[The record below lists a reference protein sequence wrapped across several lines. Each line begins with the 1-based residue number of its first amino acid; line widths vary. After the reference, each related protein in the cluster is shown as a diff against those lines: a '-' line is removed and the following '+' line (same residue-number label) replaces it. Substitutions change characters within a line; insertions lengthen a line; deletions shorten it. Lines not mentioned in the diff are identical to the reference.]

1 MFFKNRQTAIINSNF
16 NKNRKLAIEFII
28 FESMIENE
36 NEIKY
41 FKGRGAQINTSNKF
55 LKNSYVEEHHEMLDE
70 PLMNDEKTQILFEYP
85 KKIINTVKSPD
96 IFAIYSMNPYQG
108 CEHGCIYCYA
118 RNSHEYWGYS
128 AGLDFERKIIAKPNA
143 PQLLEQQLMNKNWK
157 VSPIMF
163 SGNTDC
169 YQPIERKLKI
179 TRQMLE
185 VLLKFR
191 HPVGMITKNNVILRD
206 IDILQELA
214 KLKLVHVMVSI
225 TSLKEELRLK
235 MEPRTVTAKNRL
247 KVIEQLNKAGI
258 PTGIMTAPIIPG
270 LNSSEIPQ
278 LIEAAANH
286 SAVTAGYTIVRLNGA
301 IKDIF
306 TDWIHKTFPDRAE
319 KVLHQIA
326 EAHGGTLNNSRYNK
340 RMSGEGNIAGA
351 IKQLFNMAVKKHL
364 SGRERFDYDLTAFR
378 RPGET
383 QQLELF

>member
-1 MFFKNRQTAIINSNF
+1 MEQQETS
-16 NKNRKLAIEFII
+16 
-28 FESMIENE
+28 EN
-36 NEIKY
+36 NY
-41 FKGRGAQINTSNKF
+41 FRGRGAQMNTSNKF
-55 LKNSYVEEHHEMLDE
+55 LKNTYVQEHYEMLDE
-70 PLMNDEKTQILFEYP
+70 PLLSDEKTQLFYEYP
-85 KKIINTVKSPD
+85 KKIINKVKSPD
-96 IFAIYSMNPYQG
+96 VYSAYSMNPYQG

-157 VSPIMF
+157 VAPIMF

-169 YQPIERKLKI
+169 YQPVERKLKI

-191 HPVGMITKNNVILRD
+191 HPVGMITKNNIILRD

-225 TSLKEELRLK
+225 TSLNEDLRLK

-247 KVIEQLNKAGI
+247 RVMETLNKSGI

-286 SAVTAGYTIVRLNGA
+286 GAVAAGYTIVRLNGS

-306 TDWIHKTFPDRAE
+306 TDWIHKSFPERAE

-326 EAHGGTLNNSRYNK
+326 EVHGGSVNDSRYGT
-340 RMSGEGNIAGA
+340 RMRGEGQIAIA
-351 IKQLFNMAVKKHL
+351 IKQLFAMSVKKYL
-364 SGRERFDYDLTAFR
+364 VSRNRFEYDLTAFR
-378 RPGET
+378 RPNET
-383 QQLELF
+383 QQLDLFGS

>member
-1 MFFKNRQTAIINSNF
+1 MK
-16 NKNRKLAIEFII
+16 
-28 FESMIENE
+28 ENE
-36 NEIKY
+36 EESSY
-41 FKGRGAQINTSNKF
+41 FKGRGAQINTANKF
-55 LKNSYVEEHHEMLDE
+55 LKNRYVDEYQEMIDE
-70 PLMNDEKTQILFEYP
+70 PLLSDHKTQILLEYP
-85 KKIINTVKSPD
+85 KKIVNNVKSPD
-96 IFAIYSMNPYQG
+96 IFASYSMNPYQG

-118 RNSHEYWGYS
+118 RNTHEYWGYS

-206 IDILQELA
+206 IDILQEMA

-225 TSLKEELRLK
+225 TSLQEELRLK

-247 KVIEQLNKAGI
+247 KVIEVLNKAGI
-258 PTGIMTAPIIPG
+258 PTGVMTAPIIPG

-286 SAVTAGYTIVRLNGA
+286 GAVAAGYTIVRLNGS
-301 IKDIF
+301 IKEIF
-306 TDWIHKTFPDRAE
+306 TDWIQKSFPDRAE
-319 KVLHQIA
+319 KVLHQIS
-326 EAHGGTLNNSRYNK
+326 EVHGGETNDSRFGK
-340 RMSGEGNIAGA
+340 RMSGEGEIARS
-351 IKQLFNMAVKKHL
+351 IKQLFQMSVKKHL
-364 SGRERFDYDLTAFR
+364 AGRDRFEYDLTAFR
-378 RPGET
+378 RPGEI